1 MTFSFSDSW
10 HSMCGKYL
18 PLMPGIF
25 LKVVFNIRAMNES
38 PICDLRYYWMT
49 DNDTSCRSQKCPWM
63 YVAVV
68 ILVRAKRYQFADG
81 KYLAPRTNCN
91 GGPYDAVWWVWIY
104 DALCK
109 SACHQLDAG
118 KLQFYFGSSNNKLD
132 SLDERFS
139 LAIMCMNMRYL
150 MM

>member
-1 MTFSFSDSW
+1 MHLADNLQCVANIRWSEGSESLVRGYEDRTSMMTFSFSDSW

-81 KYLAPRTNCN
+81 KWFGCN
-91 GGPYDAVWWVWIY
+91 QISTYWLQRRESYDCSLI
-104 DALCK
+104 DLDLC
-109 SACHQLDAG
+109 CVV
-118 KLQFYFGSSNNKLD
+118 
-132 SLDERFS
+132 
-139 LAIMCMNMRYL
+139 
-150 MM
+150 